1 MRLYGMTISRKA
13 GLTLNLQKT
22 KKKTM
27 DMTDGV
33 IWKQLVLFAVPLL
46 IGNLFQQLYNTVDSI
61 IVGNF
66 VSTQALAAVGSTG
79 PIINMLVGFFSGLAT
94 GAGVIISQYFGAKN
108 GELLHKAVHTTLL
121 MTLFLGIV
129 LTFIG
134 IGMTPAMLRFMS
146 TPDDVMGSSTEY
158 LRIYFGG
165 IMGLMLYNVGAG
177 ILRAVGDSKRP
188 LYFLILSSILNVVF
202 DLLLVIGFK
211 MGIAGV
217 ALATVISQF
226 ISAALILYVL
236 ARSKGDYS
244 LKLRDLKMDWIILQK
259 IIRVG
264 LPAGLQMAI
273 TSFSNVFVQS
283 YINAFGS
290 ACMAGWTTYS
300 KLDQFILLP
309 MQSLSL
315 SATTFVGQN
324 LGAGKL
330 ARAKK
335 GTRVSLVMSLAV
347 TAALTVLLL
356 IFSRQFLLLFSQDE
370 NVIHYGSIFI
380 WFLSPFYIVCC
391 ANQIFAGSLRG
402 AGDATGPMLIMLGS
416 FVVFRQLYLFI
427 GTRFIDSVIYVAM
440 GYPAGWIVCSVCMAI
455 HYFRGKWER
464 SWTAANSAQT

>member
-1 MRLYGMTISRKA
+1 MLRH
-13 GLTLNLQKT
+13 
-22 KKKTM
+22 KKRTM

-33 IWKQLVLFAVPLL
+33 IWKQLIAFAVPLL

-79 PIINMLVGFFSGLAT
+79 PVINMLVGFFSGLAT
-94 GAGVIISQYFGAKN
+94 GAGVIISQYFGAKR
-108 GELLHKAVHTTLL
+108 GDLLHKAVHTTFV
-121 MTLFLGIV
+121 MTIFLGI
-129 LTFIG
+129 LFTFIG
-134 IGMTPAMLRFMS
+134 VAMTPAMLRFMS
-146 TPDDVMGSSTEY
+146 TPDDVMDSSTAY

-165 IMGLMLYNVGAG
+165 IMGLMLYNMGAG
-177 ILRAVGDSKRP
+177 VLRAVGDSTRP
-188 LYFLILSSILNVVF
+188 LYFLILSSITNVILDLVF
-202 DLLLVIGFK
+202 VIVFK

-217 ALATVISQF
+217 ALATIVSQF
-226 ISAALILYVL
+226 ISAALILWVL
-236 ARSKGDYS
+236 AKADGDYRLR
-244 LKLRDLKMDWIILQK
+244 LKELKMDWAILKK
-259 IIRVG
+259 IVRVG
-264 LPAGLQMAI
+264 LPAGIQMAI

-330 ARAKK
+330 SRAKK
-335 GTRVSLVMSLAV
+335 GTRVSLALSMSITAV
-347 TAALTVLLL
+347 LTIFLL

-370 NVIHYGSIFI
+370 NVIYYGGIFI
-380 WFLSPFYIVCC
+380 RYLSPFYIVCC

-402 AGDATGPMLIMLGS
+402 AGDATGPMLIMLCS
-416 FVVFRQLYLFI
+416 FVLFRQVYLFI
-427 GTRFIDSVIYVAM
+427 GTKFINSIIFVGL
-440 GYPAGWIVCSVCMAI
+440 GYPAGWVLCSLCMAI
-455 HYFRGKWER
+455 HYFRGKWEK
-464 SWTAANSAQT
+464 NYQID